1 MKSLRG
7 LNSIIGLIFDAAVVY
22 LGISSAIFFRFG
34 NEIPELDR
42 AVLTFVIPTIFLTR
56 LGAFYAAG
64 IYRRSFIHPRIFD
77 YSDMLQAWA
86 SGTVILVAVIF
97 FGRVL
102 ETSRLFLVYEAIAN
116 FILATGWR
124 AAFSV
129 WGRRVAPVRKAVFV
143 GSGLDI
149 ERLNFFLEREGWE
162 FRISRSVS
170 PEEWERGDEEILIV
184 RTDDANPGLIAKAVG
199 MDIVAI
205 AGMSEILLSGATPI
219 QLGGTVF
226 LETRGV
232 RNDRHYLAAKRSF
245 DIVAAAFGLILFSPL
260 IILISMAIKLTS
272 KGSVFFIQ
280 KRVGIRGKE
289 FRIIKFRTMRSGS
302 KGPGRTEENDS
313 RVTSFGRFLRLWSLD
328 ELPQLLNVLIGNMS
342 IVGPR
347 PEILEVVE
355 KWSEWRKQVLMVQ
368 PGITGLVQ
376 VLGRDELSEEEKER
390 LDLFYA
396 MNRSLE
402 MDVSIILRTL
412 RSIVKYR
419 GKA

>member
-1 MKSLRG
+1 M
-7 LNSIIGLIFDAAVVY
+7 
-22 LGISSAIFFRFG
+22 
-34 NEIPELDR
+34 
-42 AVLTFVIPTIFLTR
+42 
-56 LGAFYAAG
+56 
-64 IYRRSFIHPRIFD
+64 
-77 YSDMLQAWA
+77 
-86 SGTVILVAVIF
+86 
-97 FGRVL
+97 
-102 ETSRLFLVYEAIAN
+102 
-116 FILATGWR
+116 
-124 AAFSV
+124 
-129 WGRRVAPVRKAVFV
+129 
-143 GSGLDI
+143 
-149 ERLNFFLEREGWE
+149 
-162 FRISRSVS
+162 
-170 PEEWERGDEEILIV
+170 
-184 RTDDANPGLIAKAVG
+184 
-199 MDIVAI
+199 
-205 AGMSEILLSGATPI
+205 
-219 QLGGTVF
+219 
-226 LETRGV
+226 
-232 RNDRHYLAAKRSF
+232 
-245 DIVAAAFGLILFSPL
+245 VAATFGLILFSPL

-419 GKA
+419 GRA